1 MSDTEIKKDEDL
13 EILDQEVESQ
23 VDEAKAS
30 FDVDAEVPDPEGKEA
45 TPPGAKPDAGD
56 KKKEVKQ
63 GSSSKTSKVA
73 AIQKITQEMKG
84 MKKEQ
89 FEQVYEALMSAL
101 EGKEVVAEESEET
114 TAVSVREIRQIKA
127 GDVNVSEDITAMFS
141 GQDLSEEFT
150 TKATTIFEAAVV
162 SKVNELLETV
172 TVDLEAEMEVA
183 KDEIAED
190 MAGKLDSYLEYVA
203 EEWMK
208 ENELA
213 VEQGIRAEIQENFM
227 KGLKDLFV
235 ENYIEVPEEKVDLV
249 DELAGKVEELQQSVN
264 EEMEKSID
272 LSKELTEAKVEI
284 ALAKVSE
291 GLTESQAIKLAS
303 LAEGVEF
310 ESEESYVEKLET
322 LKSNYFKSDEVVSE
336 EVAIDDEPL
345 EIDEDAENNID
356 PGMSAYMSAIS
367 NSIKK

>member
-1 MSDTEIKKDEDL
+1 MSDKEIKQDEEIKD
-13 EILDQEVESQ
+13 LDQEVESQ

-30 FDVDAEVPDPEGKEA
+30 FGVDAEVPEPTGKEA
-45 TPPGAKPDAGD
+45 TPPGDKPEAGD
-56 KKKEVKQ
+56 KKKKL
-63 GSSSKTSKVA
+63 TKVA
-73 AIQKITQEMKG
+73 AIQKITQEVKG

-89 FEQVYEALMSAL
+89 FEKVYEAMLAAL
-101 EGKEVVAEESEET
+101 EGKEVVSEDKDEET
-114 TAVSVREIRQIKA
+114 TAVSVRELRQIKA
-127 GDVNVSEDITAMFS
+127 GDVNVAEDVAAMFS
-141 GQDLSEEFT
+141 GEDLSEEFT
-150 TKATTIFEAAVV
+150 TKASTIFEAAVV

-249 DELAGKVEELQQSVN
+249 DELAGKIEELEQSVN
-264 EEMEKSID
+264 EEMQKSID
-272 LSKELTEAKVEI
+272 LNKELTEAKVEI
-284 ALAKVSE
+284 ILGKVSD

-310 ESEESYVEKLET
+310 ENEESYVEKLET
-322 LKSNYFKSDEVVSE
+322 LKSNYFKSDEVVTE
-336 EVAIDDEPL
+336 ETAIDDEPL
-345 EIDEDAENNID
+345 EIDEDAETKID

-367 NSIKK
+367 KSIKK

>member
-1 MSDTEIKKDEDL
+1 MSDKEIKQDEEIKD
-13 EILDQEVESQ
+13 LDQEVESQ

-30 FDVDAEVPDPEGKEA
+30 FGVDAEVPDPTGKEA
-45 TPPGAKPDAGD
+45 TPPGDKPEAGD
-56 KKKEVKQ
+56 KKKKL
-63 GSSSKTSKVA
+63 TKVA
-73 AIQKITQEMKG
+73 AIQKITQEVKG

-89 FEQVYEALMSAL
+89 FEKVYEAMLAAL
-101 EGKEVVAEESEET
+101 EGKEVVSEDKDEET
-114 TAVSVREIRQIKA
+114 TVVSVRELRQIKA
-127 GDVNVSEDITAMFS
+127 GDVNVAEDVAAMFS
-141 GQDLSEEFT
+141 GEDLSEEFT
-150 TKATTIFEAAVV
+150 TKASTIFEAAVV

-183 KDEIAED
+183 KEEIAED

-249 DELAGKVEELQQSVN
+249 DELAGKIEELEQAVN
-264 EEMEKSID
+264 EEMQKSID
-272 LSKELTEAKVEI
+272 LNKELTEAKIEI
-284 ALAKVSE
+284 ILGKVSD

-310 ESEESYVEKLET
+310 ENEESYVEKLET

-336 EVAIDDEPL
+336 ETAIDDEPL
-345 EIDEDAENNID
+345 EIDEDAETKID
-356 PGMSAYMSAIS
+356 PGMFAYMSAIS
-367 NSIKK
+367 QSIKK

>member
-1 MSDTEIKKDEDL
+1 MSDKEIKQDEVLD
-13 EILDQEVESQ
+13 LDQEVESQ

-30 FDVDAEVPDPEGKEA
+30 FGVDAEVPEPTGKEA
-45 TPPGAKPDAGD
+45 TPPGDKPEAGD
-56 KKKEVKQ
+56 KKKKL
-63 GSSSKTSKVA
+63 TKVA
-73 AIQKITQEMKG
+73 AIQKISQEVKG
-84 MKKEQ
+84 MNKEQ
-89 FEQVYEALMSAL
+89 FEKVYEAMLAAL
-101 EGKEVVAEESEET
+101 EGKEVVSEDKDEET
-114 TAVSVREIRQIKA
+114 TAVSVRELRQIKA
-127 GDVNVSEDITAMFS
+127 GDVNVAEDVAAMFS
-141 GQDLSEEFT
+141 GEDLSEEFT
-150 TKATTIFEAAVV
+150 TKASTIFEAAVV

-249 DELAGKVEELQQSVN
+249 DELAGKVEELEQSIN

-272 LSKELTEAKVEI
+272 LKKELTEAKVEI
-284 ALAKVSE
+284 ILGKVSD

-310 ESEESYVEKLET
+310 ENEESYVEKLET
-322 LKSNYFKSDEVVSE
+322 LKSNYFKSDEVVTE
-336 EVAIDDEPL
+336 ETAIDDEPL
-345 EIDEDAENNID
+345 EIDEDAEAKID

-367 NSIKK
+367 KSIKK

>member
-1 MSDTEIKKDEDL
+1 MSDKEIKQDEEIKD
-13 EILDQEVESQ
+13 LDQEVESQ

-30 FDVDAEVPDPEGKEA
+30 FGVDAEVPEPTGKEA
-45 TPPGAKPDAGD
+45 TPPGDKPEAGD
-56 KKKEVKQ
+56 KKKKL
-63 GSSSKTSKVA
+63 TKVA
-73 AIQKITQEMKG
+73 AIQKITQEVKG

-89 FEQVYEALMSAL
+89 FEKVYEAMLAAL
-101 EGKEVVAEESEET
+101 EGKEVVSEDKDEET
-114 TAVSVREIRQIKA
+114 TAVSVRELRQIKA
-127 GDVNVSEDITAMFS
+127 GDVNVAEDVAAMFS
-141 GQDLSEEFT
+141 GEDLSEEFT
-150 TKATTIFEAAVV
+150 TKASTIFEAAVV

-249 DELAGKVEELQQSVN
+249 DELAGKIEELEQSVN
-264 EEMEKSID
+264 EEMEKSIG
-272 LSKELTEAKVEI
+272 LKKELTEAKVEI
-284 ALAKVSE
+284 ILGKVSD

-310 ESEESYVEKLET
+310 ENEESYVEKLET
-322 LKSNYFKSDEVVSE
+322 LKSNYFKSDEVVTE
-336 EVAIDDEPL
+336 ETAIDDEPL
-345 EIDEDAENNID
+345 EIDEDAETKID

-367 NSIKK
+367 QSIKK

>member
-1 MSDTEIKKDEDL
+1 MSDKEIKQDEEIKD
-13 EILDQEVESQ
+13 LDQEVESQ

-30 FDVDAEVPDPEGKEA
+30 FGVDAEVPEPTGKEA
-45 TPPGAKPDAGD
+45 TPPGDKPEAGD
-56 KKKEVKQ
+56 KKKKL
-63 GSSSKTSKVA
+63 TKVA
-73 AIQKITQEMKG
+73 AIQKITQEVKG

-89 FEQVYEALMSAL
+89 FEKVYEAMLAAL
-101 EGKEVVAEESEET
+101 EGKEVVSEDKDEET
-114 TAVSVREIRQIKA
+114 TAVSVRELRQIKA
-127 GDVNVSEDITAMFS
+127 GDVNVAEDVAAMFS
-141 GQDLSEEFT
+141 GEDLSEEFT
-150 TKATTIFEAAVV
+150 TKASTIFEAAVV

-249 DELAGKVEELQQSVN
+249 DELAGKIEELEQSVN
-264 EEMEKSID
+264 EEMEKSIG
-272 LSKELTEAKVEI
+272 LKKELTEAKVEI
-284 ALAKVSE
+284 ILGKVSD

-310 ESEESYVEKLET
+310 ENEESYVEKLET
-322 LKSNYFKSDEVVSE
+322 LKSNYFKSDEVVTE
-336 EVAIDDEPL
+336 ETAIDDEPL
-345 EIDEDAENNID
+345 EIDEDAETKID

-367 NSIKK
+367 KSIKK

>member
-1 MSDTEIKKDEDL
+1 MSDKEIKQDEEIKD
-13 EILDQEVESQ
+13 LDQEVESQ

-30 FDVDAEVPDPEGKEA
+30 FGVDAEVPEPTGKEA
-45 TPPGAKPDAGD
+45 TPPGDKPEAGD
-56 KKKEVKQ
+56 KKKKL
-63 GSSSKTSKVA
+63 TKVA
-73 AIQKITQEMKG
+73 AIQKITQEVKH

-89 FEQVYEALMSAL
+89 FEKVYEAMLAAL
-101 EGKEVVAEESEET
+101 EGKEVVSEDKDEET
-114 TAVSVREIRQIKA
+114 TAVSVRELRQIKA
-127 GDVNVSEDITAMFS
+127 GDVNVAEDVAAMFS
-141 GQDLSEEFT
+141 GEDLSEEFT
-150 TKATTIFEAAVV
+150 TKASTIFEAAVV

-183 KDEIAED
+183 KEEIAED

-249 DELAGKVEELQQSVN
+249 DELAGKIEELEQSVN
-264 EEMEKSID
+264 EEMEKSIG
-272 LSKELTEAKVEI
+272 LKKELTEAKVEI
-284 ALAKVSE
+284 ILGKVSD

-310 ESEESYVEKLET
+310 ENEESYVEKLET
-322 LKSNYFKSDEVVSE
+322 LKSNYFKSDEVVTE
-336 EVAIDDEPL
+336 ETAIDDEPL
-345 EIDEDAENNID
+345 EIDEDAETKID

-367 NSIKK
+367 QSIKK

>member
-1 MSDTEIKKDEDL
+1 MSDKEIKQDEEIKD
-13 EILDQEVESQ
+13 LDQEVESQ

-30 FDVDAEVPDPEGKEA
+30 FGVDAEVPEPTGKEA
-45 TPPGAKPDAGD
+45 TPPGDKPEDGD
-56 KKKEVKQ
+56 KKKKL
-63 GSSSKTSKVA
+63 TKVA
-73 AIQKITQEMKG
+73 AIQKITQEVKH

-89 FEQVYEALMSAL
+89 FEKVYEAMLAAL
-101 EGKEVVAEESEET
+101 EGKEVVSEDKDEET
-114 TAVSVREIRQIKA
+114 TAVSVRELRQIKA
-127 GDVNVSEDITAMFS
+127 GDVNVAEDVAAMFS
-141 GQDLSEEFT
+141 GEDLSEEFT
-150 TKATTIFEAAVV
+150 TKASTIFEAAVV

-183 KDEIAED
+183 KEEIAED

-249 DELAGKVEELQQSVN
+249 DELAGKIEELEQSVN
-264 EEMEKSID
+264 EEMEKSIG
-272 LSKELTEAKVEI
+272 LKKELTEAKVEI
-284 ALAKVSE
+284 ILGKVSD

-310 ESEESYVEKLET
+310 ENEESYVEKLET
-322 LKSNYFKSDEVVSE
+322 LKSNYFKSDEVVTE
-336 EVAIDDEPL
+336 ETAIDDEPL
-345 EIDEDAENNID
+345 EIDEDAETKID

-367 NSIKK
+367 QSIKK